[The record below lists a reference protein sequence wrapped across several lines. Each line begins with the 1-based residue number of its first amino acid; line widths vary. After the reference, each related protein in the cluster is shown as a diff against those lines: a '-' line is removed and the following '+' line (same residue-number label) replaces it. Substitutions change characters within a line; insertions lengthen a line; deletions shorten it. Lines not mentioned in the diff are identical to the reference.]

1 MTSQKDRDRS
11 QLEKLDKEAL
21 ISIILML
28 QQQVRELQR
37 TVAAQAVEIQE
48 LRDQVAKNS
57 RNSGKPPGS
66 DGLKKPR
73 TQNLRTKTGRSSGG
87 QKGHKGYD

>member
-1 MTSQKDRDRS
+1 MTSQKGLDRS

-37 TVAAQAVEIQE
+37 TVAAQAVEIQK
-48 LRDQVAKNS
+48 LRDQLA
-57 RNSGKPPGS
+57 
-66 DGLKKPR
+66 
-73 TQNLRTKTGRSSGG
+73 
-87 QKGHKGYD
+87 

>member
-1 MTSQKDRDRS
+1 MTSQKGLDRS

-28 QQQVRELQR
+28 QQQVRELQQ

-66 DGLKKPR
+66 DGLK
-73 TQNLRTKTGRSSGG
+73 
-87 QKGHKGYD
+87 

>member
-1 MTSQKDRDRS
+1 MTSQKGLDRS

-37 TVAAQAVEIQE
+37 IVAAQAVEIQE

-57 RNSGKPPGS
+57 RNQRRRISKA
-66 DGLKKPR
+66 LKVVWRQPV
-73 TQNLRTKTGRSSGG
+73 GRSRDDVGIWRELS
-87 QKGHKGYD
+87 